1 VLTPV
6 EGRAERRLREFED
19 FARVREAAK
28 LHFAEEQLIVEGHL
42 EPTFAPRAQGNVDHD
57 GCPGSQDL
65 SRQADRL
72 VQVVS
77 GDAELD
83 SDAVLRIKHGS
94 AANISRNASGAL
106 RVIGWSRS
114 SGIAVEASSAF
125 PAWCFYGLFSPG
137 TQLLRPIRPRWVS

>member
-1 VLTPV
+1 MREPAQLYL
-6 EGRAERRLREFED
+6 AEDQL
-19 FARVREAAK
+19 VVQG
-28 LHFAEEQLIVEGHL
+28 HF
-42 EPTFAPRAQGNVDHD
+42 EPTLAPRAQGNVDHD

-94 AANISRNASGAL
+94 AANISRNAPGAL

-114 SGIAVEASSAF
+114 SGIAVEAPSVL
-125 PAWCFYGLFSPG
+125 PGLCFYGRFAPC
-137 TQLLRPIRPRWVS
+137 I